1 MRASTQATTFGSS
14 QRAGLPNITGKVTCV
29 RPISGAFEQI
39 NPVAGYA
46 GGGVNFTV
54 VDFNASN
61 SNNIYGQSE
70 TVTPNNISLQ
80 CIIYLGK

>member
-29 RPISGAFEQI
+29 LPISGAFEQI

-46 GGGVNFTV
+46 GGGVNFTI

-80 CIIYLGK
+80 CIIYLGR